1 MGKMIKDYRAD
12 FPILQTTIN
21 GEPLTYLDSAA
32 TSQKPQ
38 AVIDAITAY
47 YTTSNA
53 NVHRGVYTLAAQA
66 TDQYEAVRDQVA
78 TFIHAPQRESV
89 FFTRSTTESLNW
101 VAQTYGEQFI
111 EAGDE
116 IVLTAMEHHSNLV
129 PWQQL
134 AQRKHAKLR
143 YIQLLPDGQLDMAD
157 ANQKIT
163 AKTKLV
169 AVAQTSNVLGVTN
182 PIKQLAAL
190 AHQHRAVIMVDGAQA
205 VAHQSVD
212 VQAMDVDFYAFSGHK
227 MLGPTGVGV
236 LYGKLALL
244 EQLTPAQFGGEM
256 IDNVDWQ
263 TTTFAAIPQRFE
275 AGTPNISGVIGLG
288 AAITYLQQVGWSAI
302 QTQEKTL
309 TMQLLTGLAAMD
321 GVTVYGPLDA
331 NFHGPVVAFNVAGVH
346 PHDVATGLDMD
357 GIEVRAGHHCA
368 QPLMQVLNVEST
380 VRASLMFYNTSAE
393 IDRLLTTLAAV
404 KEFFQG

>member
-101 VAQTYGEQFI
+101 VVQTYGEQFI

-205 VAHQSVD
+205 VAHQPVD

-309 TMQLLTGLAAMD
+309 TTQLLTGLAAMD

>member
-205 VAHQSVD
+205 VAHQPID
-212 VQAMDVDFYAFSGHK
+212 VQAMDADFYAFSGHK

-309 TMQLLTGLAAMD
+309 TTQLLTGLAAMD

>member
-205 VAHQSVD
+205 VAHQPVD

-309 TMQLLTGLAAMD
+309 TTQLLTGLAAMD